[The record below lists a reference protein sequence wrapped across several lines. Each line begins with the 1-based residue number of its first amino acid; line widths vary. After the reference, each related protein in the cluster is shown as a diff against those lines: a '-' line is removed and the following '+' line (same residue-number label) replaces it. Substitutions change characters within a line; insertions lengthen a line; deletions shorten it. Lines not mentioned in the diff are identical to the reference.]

1 MNAKRQILNWTMMIS
16 LILVFVSGILLKP
29 FPGMWMGITHGVS
42 GIVLFISAMIHI
54 LGHMRIRTSFAEK

>member
-1 MNAKRQILNWTMMIS
+1 MKRQILNWTMMIS
-16 LILVFVSGILLKP
+16 LVLVFVSGILLKP

-54 LGHMRIRTSFAEK
+54 VGHMRVRRG